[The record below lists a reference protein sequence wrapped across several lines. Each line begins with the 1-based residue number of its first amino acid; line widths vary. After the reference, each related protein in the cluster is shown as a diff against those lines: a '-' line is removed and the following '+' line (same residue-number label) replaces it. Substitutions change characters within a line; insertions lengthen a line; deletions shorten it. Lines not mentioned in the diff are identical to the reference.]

1 MTTVRFHH
9 VSLSVADLAAQEAW
23 YGAALGLTEVEE
35 RIEMPD
41 AGVRTAV
48 LADGGGLRVE
58 FVQRPGSQPVAPAD
72 AFAATAA
79 QTFTH
84 LALQVPDLD
93 AEFVRLTGECGAAA
107 VSAPAAGG
115 DRGDVVRVR
124 RRPGGQPPGADRDGR
139 PAGGVG
145 GTSAP
150 VEWAAFC
157 GFGRV
162 GSGR

>member
-1 MTTVRFHH
+1 MLLTIGVAMTTVRFHH

-107 VSAPAAGG
+107 VSAPAAGATEG
-115 DRGDVVRVR
+115 MRYAYVADPEGNLLELIET
-124 RRPGGQPPGADRDGR
+124 GGPREA
-139 PAGGVG
+139 
-145 GTSAP
+145 
-150 VEWAAFC
+150 
-157 GFGRV
+157 
-162 GSGR
+162 